1 MTELTLA
8 EQKKLLMNAIDILDT
23 ITEEENG
30 INRTN
35 DDFKYYETWATTDL
49 KKELTSKIGE
59 IEVQLAYEQE

>member
-1 MTELTLA
+1 MTELTLT

-30 INRTN
+30 INRTD
-35 DDFKYYETWATTDL
+35 DDFTYYETWATTDL

-59 IEVQLAYEQE
+59 IEVQLTYEQE